1 VVAGSGSSIT
11 RSSAAATAPAP
22 AHDDLTGDPAG
33 DPAGDSDRAST
44 PPARTRLNR
53 DQRRAVFLDAAVEI
67 IVDQGAD
74 AVTMEGIA
82 ARAGVSKALGYR
94 FFTNRDQVLVE
105 VFDRE
110 MAVLDARMIQ
120 AAAIDDDLE
129 TKIRGV
135 VQVWVAIV
143 AERGELLGMLQQSKL
158 IEGPVEARR
167 RQRQKRV
174 DQFFA
179 DLIGTDYDLAP
190 EDARLV
196 AAVLVDGTQGAI
208 RSWFING
215 WSQEQI
221 TERYVRLSLGAIE
234 ALARDRA

>member
-1 VVAGSGSSIT
+1 MTGTGASAQPPGAASEAGE
-11 RSSAAATAPAP
+11 A
-22 AHDDLTGDPAG
+22 LAG
-33 DPAGDSDRAST
+33 DLPAVRI
-44 PPARTRLNR
+44 RLNR
-53 DQRRAVFLDAAVEI
+53 DQRRTVFLDAAVEI
-67 IVDQGAD
+67 IIDQGAD

-94 FFTNRDQVLVE
+94 FFANRDQVLVE

-110 MAVLDARMIQ
+110 MAVLDARIIR
-120 AAAIDDDLE
+120 AAAEEGDLE
-129 TKIRGV
+129 SKIRGV
-135 VQVWVAIV
+135 VNVWVDIV

-167 RQRQKRV
+167 QTRQRTV

-179 DLIGTDYDLAP
+179 DLIGTGFDLAP
-190 EDARLV
+190 DDARLV

-208 RSWFING
+208 RSWFLNG
-215 WSQEQI
+215 WSTEQI

-234 ALARDRA
+234 ALARHD